1 MEISIATLE
10 RLPQYL
16 RILKIK
22 KEEGVVSVSSTT
34 IANELGL
41 NSIQVRK
48 DLAIVSKNDGKPGI
62 GFEVEELITDIEE
75 FLDLNNTKEVIIV
88 GAGRLGQALM
98 NYKEFDNDISIVMA
112 FDKDKNKCNN
122 KNIFFIEEMENLVK
136 RKNIHIGII
145 TVPKDEAQK
154 VCDMMIKSNIK
165 IIWNFAPINLKV
177 PEGVVV
183 KNEDLSASLSV
194 LLKGI
199 ELKVVKEN
207 RK

>member
-16 RILKIK
+16 RILKYK
-22 KEEGVVSVSSTT
+22 KEEGVINISSTT
-34 IANELGL
+34 IAKELNL

-48 DLAIVSKNDGKPGI
+48 DLAIISKNDGRPGI
-62 GFEVEELITDIEE
+62 GFEVEELIKDIEE
-75 FLDLNNTKEVIIV
+75 FLDLNNKKDVIIV

-98 NYKEFDNDISIVMA
+98 NYKEFENDISIVMA
-112 FDKDKNKCNN
+112 FDKDKAKCNN
-122 KNIFFIEEMENLVK
+122 ENIFSIDEMENLVK

-145 TVPKDEAQK
+145 TVPKEEAQK

-177 PEGVVV
+177 PENVVV

-199 ELKVVKEN
+199 ELYKGCKGE
-207 RK
+207 

>member
-16 RILKIK
+16 RILKNK
-22 KEEGVVSVSSTT
+22 KEEGIVSISSTT
-34 IANELGL
+34 IAKELNL
-41 NSIQVRK
+41 HSIQVRK
-48 DLAIVSKNDGKPGI
+48 DLAIVSKNDGRPGI
-62 GFEVEELITDIEE
+62 GFEVEELIIDIEE
-75 FLDLNNTKEVIIV
+75 FLDLNNTKDVIIV

-112 FDKDKNKCNN
+112 FDKDKEKCNN
-122 KNIFFIEEMENLVK
+122 KNIFFIEEMEKLVK
-136 RKNIHIGII
+136 SKHIHIGII
-145 TVPKDEAQK
+145 TVPKEEAQK

-199 ELKVVKEN
+199 ELKVVKES
-207 RK
+207 KK

>member
-22 KEEGVVSVSSTT
+22 KEEGIINISSTT
-34 IANELGL
+34 IAGELGL

-62 GFEVEELITDIEE
+62 GFEVEELIKDIEE

-112 FDKDKNKCNN
+112 FDKDKEKCNN
-122 KNIFFIEEMENLVK
+122 KNIFFIEEMEKLVK
-136 RKNIHIGII
+136 KKHIHIGII
-145 TVPKDEAQK
+145 TVPKEEAQN

-177 PEGVVV
+177 PQGVVV

-207 RK
+207 KK